1 MIRSIL
7 WVSAFLSCM
16 LLGLDSPEAL
26 AADGPG
32 VRIDTTFGDFGEVRQ
47 GKVVSQ
53 AFTIG
58 NTGNRELRIEK
69 IEFSAPGMNVAV
81 KQVIAPGMT
90 TVLDLT
96 MDTSHQ
102 PRDAEA
108 SAIIYLNDPLRPKV
122 KLTITGTVIPPIEF
136 LPMPSFYLSQFEGE
150 ARSRSVT
157 LLNNQESNIRITELE
172 PQGEHFTASFRE
184 LESGRQYLVNVTT
197 SANAPIGRHF
207 ESLVVH
213 TNDPNYPSIHL
224 QVNLLVKPDIFLAP
238 EEVDFGRISI
248 NRLKQDAALQELVQQ
263 TVVINRRRGKMSILS
278 AESDIP
284 AISVKAEP
292 KGPSQTFMLMV
303 GLKSEKL
310 KRGEIQGNIR
320 LKTDDPGFP
329 ELLIP
334 VTGVIEE

>member
-1 MIRSIL
+1 MFRSIL
-7 WVSAFLSCM
+7 WFSALLSSFF
-16 LLGLDSPEAL
+16 LGLDSL
-26 AADGPG
+26 DTQAADGPS
-32 VRIDTTFGDFGEVRQ
+32 VRLESTFGNFGKVRQ
-47 GKVVSQ
+47 GVVISQ
-53 AFTIG
+53 KFSIG
-58 NTGNRELRIEK
+58 NMGNRELRVEK

-81 KQVIAPGMT
+81 KQAIAPGVT
-90 TVLDLT
+90 TALDLT
-96 MDTSHQ
+96 LDTSHQ
-102 PRDAEA
+102 PRDVEV
-108 SAIIYLNDPLRPKV
+108 SAVVYLNDPLHPKV
-122 KLTITGTVIPPIEF
+122 RLTIAGTVIPPIEF
-136 LPMPSFYLSQFEGE
+136 LPMRNFYLSQFQGE
-150 ARSRSVT
+150 TRSRSVT
-157 LLNNQESNIRITELE
+157 LLNNQESDIQITKLE
-172 PQGEHFTASFRE
+172 PRGEYFVASFKE
-184 LESGRQYLVNVTT
+184 LKMGRQYLVNVTA

-248 NRLKQDAALQELVQQ
+248 NRLKQDAALLELVQQ
-263 TVVINRRRGKMSILS
+263 NVVINRRQGKMSILS

-310 KRGEIQGNIR
+310 KRGEIQGSIR
-320 LKTDDPGFP
+320 LKTDDPDFP
-329 ELLIP
+329 EFLIP